1 MPLKIGNSLLRF
13 VCLGIFAAWIASSS
27 ACVKSM
33 GLELE
38 VSEVT
43 SDAELVAYLIDHSP
57 FVGKWRWRNI
67 SGDVKLTFKEVAG
80 TFIGVLVD
88 TDKHGAWTPLEE
100 LVVTVEVTE
109 TQYLGVTIKKVEFF
123 SDGPWRLQVADDGS
137 IEGIQEYSDAYGV
150 YDVRIDLKPSLE

>member
-1 MPLKIGNSLLRF
+1 MQLKIGNSLLRF
-13 VCLGIFAAWIASSS
+13 ACLGIFAAWIASSS

-88 TDKHGAWTPLEE
+88 TDKHGTRLPSRRV
-100 LVVTVEVTE
+100 VVTVEVTE
-109 TQYLGVTIKKVEFF
+109 TTRKVEFF
-123 SDGPWRLQVADDGS
+123 SGSNPWRLQVADDGS

>member
-1 MPLKIGNSLLRF
+1 MQLKIGNSLLKF
-13 VCLGIFAAWIASSS
+13 VCLGIFAVWIASSP

-57 FVGKWRWRNI
+57 FVGKWRWRNT
-67 SGDVKLTFKEVAG
+67 SGDIDLTFKEVAG
-80 TFIGVLVD
+80 TLIGVLVD
-88 TDKHGAWTPLEE
+88 TDKHGTRLLPRRV
-100 LVVTVEVTE
+100 VVTIEVTE
-109 TQYLGVTIKKVEFF
+109 TQYPGVTIKKVEF
-123 SDGPWRLQVADDGS
+123 STGSPWRLQVADDGS

>member
-1 MPLKIGNSLLRF
+1 MQLKIGNSLLRF

-57 FVGKWRWRNI
+57 FVGKWRWRNT
-67 SGDVKLTFKEVAG
+67 SGDIELTFKEVAG
-80 TFIGVLVD
+80 TLIGVLVD
-88 TDKHGAWTPLEE
+88 TDKDGTRLLPRQV
-100 LVVTVEVTE
+100 VVTVEVTE
-109 TQYLGVTIKKVEFF
+109 TTRKVEF
-123 SDGPWRLQVADDGS
+123 STGGPWRLQVADDGS

-150 YDVRIDLKPSLE
+150 YDVRIDLTPSLE

>member
-1 MPLKIGNSLLRF
+1 MQLKIGNSLLRF

-43 SDAELVAYLIDHSP
+43 SDVELVAYLINRSP
-57 FVGKWRWRNI
+57 FVGKWRWRNT
-67 SGDVKLTFKEVAG
+67 SGDIDLTFKEVAD
-80 TFIGVLVD
+80 TLIGVLVD
-88 TDKHGAWTPLEE
+88 TDKNGIRLAPRRV
-100 LVVTVEVTE
+100 VVTVEVTE
-109 TQYLGVTIKKVEFF
+109 TTRKVEF
-123 SDGPWRLQVADDGS
+123 STGGSPWRLQVADDGS
-137 IEGIQEYSDAYGV
+137 IEGIQEYYDADGV